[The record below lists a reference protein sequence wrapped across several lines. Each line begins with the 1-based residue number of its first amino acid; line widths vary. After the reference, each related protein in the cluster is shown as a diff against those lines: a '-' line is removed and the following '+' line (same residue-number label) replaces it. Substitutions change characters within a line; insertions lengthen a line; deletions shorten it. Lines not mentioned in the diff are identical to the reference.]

1 MVQQY
6 LRADR
11 IDRRDLVWKQLHSL
25 ILTPYKILEFRIG
38 ITIYA

>member
-1 MVQQY
+1 
-6 LRADR
+6 
-11 IDRRDLVWKQLHSL
+11 VWKQLHSL